1 MPDLIMHHKR
11 VTNIVRK
18 IASLQEKM
26 LMNIFDQKQ
35 SLASITDRYV
45 SGRMK
50 RRTFLQ
56 AASKLGLGAGALGLA
71 SIMPFGS
78 RGGFI
83 EQAAAAEIEPD
94 AEMMAW
100 LKEAAKP
107 FIGKTVRLATESTP
121 PSNAI
126 NSALKPFFEQA
137 TGIKVE
143 IEVLPLE
150 QVLQKLTLD
159 VASGLGT
166 YDLYYIDQSWMASF
180 AGDVI
185 DPREKYAADKDLAMP
200 NYNMDDFL
208 PALVDGI
215 SMYEDTM
222 VGVPYD
228 IPVFIQMY
236 RRDIYDDL
244 GLKVATT
251 MDEYLAN
258 VIAIQEANIAGVY
271 GTNGQ
276 MKSGHYS
283 LECDWTAWL
292 WAHGGAIFDADGKFS
307 GHDED
312 GIKAMEYWMKLKENM
327 PEGVTT
333 WTWDGQ
339 GQSMAQGIVGQTLS
353 WGEFFPYWDNPEAS
367 KVSGLM
373 EAAVPPAPT
382 KALRTSEQ
390 TGYGEIP
397 GVGHQGGSSLAVSKY
412 SKNQD
417 AAWLF
422 AQWATSFDTQVY
434 ITTLGGGTGPTRK
447 SVYDDPR
454 VKANAKPGIA
464 GTTRH
469 LDVVRETIANHM
481 GSEPDLPQ
489 WAELSNDTIPIEL
502 GRFWSGDYSSPKE
515 AMDSIAKKVD
525 KIVARG

>member
-1 MPDLIMHHKR
+1 MRFNQNNRKR
-11 VTNIVRK
+11 Y
-18 IASLQEKM
+18 
-26 LMNIFDQKQ
+26 
-35 SLASITDRYV
+35 LASVTDKFVR
-45 SGRMK
+45 GEID
-50 RRTFLQ
+50 RRTFLRT
-56 AASKLGLGAGALGLA
+56 AGKLGLGVGALGMSA
-71 SIMPFGS
+71 MMGPRGS
-78 RGGFI
+78 FFPN
-83 EQAAAAEIEPD
+83 AHALEIEPD

-100 LKEAAKP
+100 LKDV
-107 FIGKTVRLATESTP
+107 GKQFSGQTIRLATESTP

-126 NSALKPFFEQA
+126 NTQLKPFFEEA

-185 DPREKYAADKDLAMP
+185 DPREKYAADSDLAMP

-215 SMYEDTM
+215 SMYDGIM

-228 IPVFIQMY
+228 IPIFITMY
-236 RRDIYDDL
+236 RSDIYDEL
-244 GLKVATT
+244 GLKVPAT
-251 MDEYLAN
+251 MDEFLAN
-258 VIAIQEANIAGVY
+258 AQAIQAAKAPEIY
-271 GTNGQ
+271 GTTGQ

-283 LECDWTAWL
+283 LETDWTAWL
-292 WAHGGAIFDADGKFS
+292 WSHGGAIFGPDGKFT
-307 GHDED
+307 GNDED
-312 GIKAMEYWMKLKENM
+312 GLVAMDYWNQLKENM

-339 GQSMAQGIVGQTLS
+339 GQSVSQGIVGQVLS
-353 WGEFFPYWDNPEAS
+353 WGEFFPGWDDPESS

-373 EAAVPPAPT
+373 EAAPPPAPA
-382 KALRTSEQ
+382 KALRSE
-390 TGYGEIP
+390 TGFGEIP
-397 GVGHQGGSSLAVSKY
+397 GVGHQGGSSLAVSRHA
-412 SKNQD
+412 KNQD

-434 ITTLGGGTGPTRK
+434 ITALGGGTGPTRA

-454 VKANAKPGIA
+454 IKANAKRGIP

-469 LDVVRETIANHM
+469 LDAVRETIANHM
-481 GSEPDLPQ
+481 GSEPDLPE
-489 WAELSNDTIPIEL
+489 WAELSNDTIPVEL
-502 GRFWSGDYSSPKE
+502 GRYFAGDYDSPK
-515 AMDSIAKKVD
+515 AVMDAIAKKVD
-525 KIVARG
+525 DIVAG